1 MRKEILFSMESP
13 YRDTFKIYGYRFGRG
28 EQTLAIVGAMRGD
41 EVHQQY
47 ICSQIVRKLEEYEL
61 QGLMNKGFEVM
72 VIPSANPFS
81 MNIGKRF
88 WAMDN
93 TDINRMFPGYYLGET
108 TQRIAAGLFEKI
120 KDFEYG
126 VQFAS
131 YYLPGEFIP
140 HVRMLKTDFS
150 DVESAKQFGFPIV
163 SLHTP
168 SPFDTTTLN
177 YNWQIWDTKAFSIY
191 GGQNNDVSGRTTL
204 TIINNIL
211 HFMQRKGILNGAVRN
226 NTIEYNS
233 NVIDEDDL
241 IRLKASTSGFF
252 ERVAHAGDE
261 VSKGDLLANIIDP
274 YEGKILSE
282 IKSPVEGVIFYAL
295 NQPTTLQGTQIF
307 RIQKF

>member
-1 MRKEILFSMESP
+1 MRKEVLFSMESP
-13 YRDTFKIYGYRFGRG
+13 YRDTFKILGYHFGHG
-28 EQTLAIVGAMRGD
+28 SKTLAIVGAMRGD

-47 ICSQIVRKLEEYEL
+47 ICSQIVRKLQEYEQ
-61 QGLMNKGFEVM
+61 QGLLQKGYEVL

-81 MNIGKRF
+81 MNISKRF

-108 TQRIAAGLFEKI
+108 TQRIASGLFEKI

-126 VQFAS
+126 IQFAS

-140 HVRMLKTDFS
+140 HVRMIKTDFS

-163 SLHTP
+163 SLRTP

-191 GGQNNDVSGRTTL
+191 GGQNNDVGGRASMNIVNT
-204 TIINNIL
+204 IL
-211 HFMQRKGILNGAVRN
+211 HFMQQKGILCDEVRHN
-226 NTIEYNS
+226 AIEYNS
-233 NVIDEDDL
+233 KVINEDDL
-241 IRLKASTSGFF
+241 IRIKAQKSGIF
-252 ERVAHAGDE
+252 EKLVTAGDE
-261 VSKGDLLANIIDP
+261 VSKDDILANIIDP
-274 YEGKILSE
+274 YEGNVISQ